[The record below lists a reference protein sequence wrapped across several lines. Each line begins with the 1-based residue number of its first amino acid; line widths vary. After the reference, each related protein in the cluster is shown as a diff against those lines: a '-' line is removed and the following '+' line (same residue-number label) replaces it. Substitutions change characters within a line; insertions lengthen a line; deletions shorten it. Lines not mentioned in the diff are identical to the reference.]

1 MKEEN
6 TIGKQSPSVSQH
18 THLIVEKNKTKQK
31 TTVKVMMNTRNT
43 KRTNINMLEKDFKII
58 DCREGK

>member
-1 MKEEN
+1 MEEF
-6 TIGKQSPSVSQH
+6 TIGEQSLKSVNRSKRK
-18 THLIVEKNKTKQK
+18 TNKPIVKAT
-31 TTVKVMMNTRNT
+31 MNTRNT